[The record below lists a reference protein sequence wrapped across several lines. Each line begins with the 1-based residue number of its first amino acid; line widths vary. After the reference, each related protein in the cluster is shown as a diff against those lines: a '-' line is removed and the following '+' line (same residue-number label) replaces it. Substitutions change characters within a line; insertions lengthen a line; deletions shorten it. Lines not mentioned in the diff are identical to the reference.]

1 MAKKT
6 KNEIVAVFAIA
17 LTTFAFGI
25 VVGGMLP
32 FKACVISA
40 IGSSI
45 ALAGAVIA
53 FFNAM
58 NRK

>member
-1 MAKKT
+1 MKKT

-17 LTTFAFGI
+17 LSAFACGI

-40 IGSSI
+40 IGGSI

-53 FFNAM
+53 FFNAL
-58 NRK
+58 NRQ